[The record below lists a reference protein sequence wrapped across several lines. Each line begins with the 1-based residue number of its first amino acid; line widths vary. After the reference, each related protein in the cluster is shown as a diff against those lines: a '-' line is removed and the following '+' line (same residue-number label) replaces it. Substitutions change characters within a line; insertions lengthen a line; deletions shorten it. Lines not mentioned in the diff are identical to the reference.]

1 MQAKIL
7 VYVALFALGF
17 VIPVWASS
25 HPLPVP
31 PIQVLDAPAINEP
44 RQKPVTLPAPP
55 RGQMLYE
62 NHCMSCHES
71 IVHVRGNHRT
81 QSLEALRG
89 TVLHWA
95 SYLHLG
101 WGQEEVDEVA
111 IHLNNHYY
119 KFESP

>member
-7 VYVALFALGF
+7 VCAALLSPGF
-17 VIPVWASS
+17 VIPVWAS
-25 HPLPVP
+25 PRTLPVP
-31 PIQVLDAPAINEP
+31 PVQVLDAPAINAP
-44 RQKPVTLPAPP
+44 RHKPVTLPLPP

-71 IVHVRGNHRT
+71 IVHVRGNHHT

-89 TVLHWA
+89 WVSHWA
-95 SYLHLG
+95 RYLRLD
-101 WGQEEVDEVA
+101 WGQEEVEEVV

-119 KFESP
+119 KLESP